1 MQLDILL
8 FFQSIA
14 NPFLDVLMNLVSMA
28 GEIIIPLFI
37 ILLVY
42 WCIDKKRG
50 YAVTLSMLTALITT
64 QIVKAIVRYPRPFMV
79 YPELIGGGRL
89 ETATGYS
96 FPSGHSTGASSFY
109 GSLAVLFRSRILR
122 AIAIILIIMVPVS
135 RMYLGVHWPIDVTVG
150 TIIGLASGI
159 LLCPLFGRI
168 FDDDKAFCRFTAVS
182 GTATALVS
190 IILTILLTLQ
200 AIDEVAFSDFM
211 SNAAV
216 ASGALLGSFIER
228 RTIDYRAEAGSIG
241 QKCARFAAGIATIAI
256 TAIAIRAIPLPYYVS
271 HLLLFFAIGMMATYV
286 YPRIAVALKLADR

>member
-122 AIAIILIIMVPVS
+122 AIAIILIVMVPVS
-135 RMYLGVHWPIDVTVG
+135 RMYLGVHWPMDVLAG
-150 TIIGLASGI
+150 TIIGLVSAFMLAPMFLRMQESRESFLAFTAIYGIICAAVSILTAI
-159 LLCPLFGRI
+159 LLDMGI
-168 FDDDKAFCRFTAVS
+168 IE
-182 GTATALVS
+182 AL
-190 IILTILLTLQ
+190 
-200 AIDEVAFSDFM
+200 AFSDLS
-211 SNAAV
+211 SN
-216 ASGALLGSFIER
+216 
-228 RTIDYRAEAGSIG
+228 
-241 QKCARFAAGIATIAI
+241 
-256 TAIAIRAIPLPYYVS
+256 TAIAAGALIGGNIEKRYVDFTSDGSRGKKIARYLAGAVSAIAVTIILIMLPLPHYS
-271 HLLLFFAIGMMATYV
+271 RQFLAFAGLGLWVTLG
-286 YPRIAVALKLADR
+286 YPAIAVKLGLMERA

>member
-1 MQLDILL
+1 MQLEILS
-8 FFQSIA
+8 FFQHIHSGT
-14 NPFLDVLMNLVSMA
+14 LDAIMNLISMF
-28 GEIIIPLFI
+28 GEIAVPLI
-37 ILLVY
+37 VLCLTY
-42 WCIDKKRG
+42 WCISKRKG
-50 YAVTLSMLTALITT
+50 FMILSSLMAALLAT
-64 QIVKAIVRYPRPFMV
+64 QVVKAIVRAPRPFQAH
-79 YPELIGGGRL
+79 PELIEGGRI

-96 FPSGHSTGASSFY
+96 FPSGHSATGSSFY
-109 GSLAVLFRSRILR
+109 SSLAYVFRKGWI
-122 AIAIILIIMVPVS
+122 IAAAVILIIAIPVS

-216 ASGALLGSFIER
+216 ASGALHGAFIER

>member
-96 FPSGHSTGASSFY
+96 FPSGHSTTGASFY
-109 GSLAVLFRSRILR
+109 SSLAYVFRKRWLT
-122 AIAIILIIMVPVS
+122 IAAAILILAIPVS
-135 RMYLGVHWPIDVTVG
+135 RMYLGVHWPIDVAVG
-150 TIIGLASGI
+150 TIIGLASGL

-168 FDDDKAFCRFTAVS
+168 YDNDKAFRLFTAIS
-182 GTATALVS
+182 GTATAIVS
-190 IILTILLTLQ
+190 IILTILLTIK
-200 AIDEVAFSDFM
+200 AVDEVAFSDLM

-216 ASGALLGSFIER
+216 ASGALLGAFLER
-228 RTIDYRAEAGSIG
+228 VTIGYRAEAGSIG
-241 QKCARFAAGIATIAI
+241 QRCARFAAGIITIAI
-256 TAIAIRAIPLPYYVS
+256 TAVIIRAIPLPYYVS
-271 HLLLFFAIGMMATYV
+271 HLLLFFAIGMIATYI
-286 YPRIAVALKLADR
+286 YPRIAVALKLAER

>member
-1 MQLDILL
+1 MQLEILS
-8 FFQSIA
+8 FFQHIHSGT
-14 NPFLDVLMNLVSMA
+14 LDAIMNLISMF
-28 GEIIIPLFI
+28 GEIAVPLI
-37 ILLVY
+37 VLCLTY
-42 WCIDKKRG
+42 WCISKRKG
-50 YAVTLSMLTALITT
+50 FMILSSLMAALLAT
-64 QIVKAIVRYPRPFMV
+64 QVVKAIVRAPRPFQAH
-79 YPELIGGGRL
+79 PELIEGGRI

-96 FPSGHSTGASSFY
+96 FPSGHSATGSSFY
-109 GSLAVLFRSRILR
+109 SSLAYVFRKGWI
-122 AIAIILIIMVPVS
+122 IAAAVILIIAIPVS

-168 FDDDKAFCRFTAVS
+168 FDDDKAFCRFTAIS

-216 ASGALLGSFIER
+216 ASGALLGAFIER

>member
-64 QIVKAIVRYPRPFMV
+64 QIVTAIVRYPRPVMV

-122 AIAIILIIMVPVS
+122 AIAIILIVMVPVS
-135 RMYLGVHWPIDVTVG
+135 RMYLGVHWP
-150 TIIGLASGI
+150 
-159 LLCPLFGRI
+159 
-168 FDDDKAFCRFTAVS
+168 
-182 GTATALVS
+182 
-190 IILTILLTLQ
+190 
-200 AIDEVAFSDFM
+200 
-211 SNAAV
+211 
-216 ASGALLGSFIER
+216 
-228 RTIDYRAEAGSIG
+228 
-241 QKCARFAAGIATIAI
+241 
-256 TAIAIRAIPLPYYVS
+256 
-271 HLLLFFAIGMMATYV
+271 MA
-286 YPRIAVALKLADR
+286 

>member
-1 MQLDILL
+1 MQLEILS
-8 FFQSIA
+8 FFQHIHSGT
-14 NPFLDVLMNLVSMA
+14 LDAIMNLISMF
-28 GEIIIPLFI
+28 GEIAVPLI
-37 ILLVY
+37 VLCLTY
-42 WCIDKKRG
+42 WCISKRKG
-50 YAVTLSMLTALITT
+50 FMILSSLMAALLAT
-64 QIVKAIVRYPRPFMV
+64 QVVKAIVRAPRPFQAH
-79 YPELIGGGRL
+79 PELIEGGRI

-96 FPSGHSTGASSFY
+96 FPSGHSATGSSFY
-109 GSLAVLFRSRILR
+109 SSLAYVFRKGWI
-122 AIAIILIIMVPVS
+122 IAAAVILIIAIPVS

>member
-1 MQLDILL
+1 MQLEILS
-8 FFQSIA
+8 FFQHIHSGT
-14 NPFLDVLMNLVSMA
+14 LDAIMNLISMF
-28 GEIIIPLFI
+28 GEIAVPLI
-37 ILLVY
+37 VLCLTY
-42 WCIDKKRG
+42 WCISKRKG
-50 YAVTLSMLTALITT
+50 FMILSSLMAALLAT
-64 QIVKAIVRYPRPFMV
+64 QVVKAIVRAPRPFQAH
-79 YPELIGGGRL
+79 PELIEGGRI

-96 FPSGHSTGASSFY
+96 FPSGHSATGSSFY
-109 GSLAVLFRSRILR
+109 SSLAYVFRKGWI
-122 AIAIILIIMVPVS
+122 IAAAVILIIAIPVS

-216 ASGALLGSFIER
+216 ASGALLGAFIER

>member
-1 MQLDILL
+1 MQLEILS
-8 FFQSIA
+8 FFQHIHSGT
-14 NPFLDVLMNLVSMA
+14 LDAIMNLISMF
-28 GEIIIPLFI
+28 GEIAVPLI
-37 ILLVY
+37 VLCLTY
-42 WCIDKKRG
+42 WCISKRKG
-50 YAVTLSMLTALITT
+50 FMILSSLMAALLAT
-64 QIVKAIVRYPRPFMV
+64 QVVKAIVRAPRPFQAH
-79 YPELIGGGRL
+79 PELIEGGRI

-96 FPSGHSTGASSFY
+96 FPSGHSATGSSFY
-109 GSLAVLFRSRILR
+109 SSLAYVFRKGWI
-122 AIAIILIIMVPVS
+122 IAAAVILIIAIPVS

-168 FDDDKAFCRFTAVS
+168 FDDEKAFCRFTAVS

-216 ASGALLGSFIER
+216 ASGALLGAFIER